1 MGVSFDGTAGFGLRG
16 SACTKSLSKLQ
27 GCPKGFDGACACAG
41 DEEKQLR
48 TPMKLRTA
56 RAARLLLR
64 MAVFLPVNWLVST
77 LSHRASAVCQRPR
90 SDSALR
96 CESSRPG
103 HRSFQNAR

>member
-1 MGVSFDGTAGFGLRG
+1 MGVSFAGTAGFGLRG

-27 GCPKGFDGACACAG
+27 GCPKGFEGACACAG

-56 RAARLLLR
+56 RTARLLLR
-64 MAVFLPVNWLVST
+64 MAVFLPVNWRVST
-77 LSHRASAVCQRPR
+77 LSHRGSAVCRRPR
-90 SDSALR
+90 SDSLYR

-103 HRSFQNAR
+103 HQSFQIAR